1 MCPQPPNNTVP
12 DNFNNV
18 VKILSLMDKST
29 RSIGITGG
37 EPTLLGD
44 KLFELLKIVKNRLPG
59 VSITLLT
66 NAIKLADFE
75 YARGFAEINY
85 ADIQIDVPLFS
96 DTDTEHNKIV
106 RSKSFYKSIL
116 GLYNLAKLDQ
126 KVGIRVVVHKM
137 NYKRLPQISEFIYRN
152 FPFVVQVAFMQME
165 PVGYAKDNIDLLW
178 IDPHEYNTELEN
190 AVGFLTNFDLN
201 VLIFNSQLCI
211 LPKNLRKFA
220 CKSISTWKNIY
231 INECTDC
238 DLKQSCPGFFASS
251 LDIHSKYI
259 KPIKNSESI

>member
-1 MCPQPPNNTVP
+1 
-12 DNFNNV
+12 
-18 VKILSLMDKST
+18 
-29 RSIGITGG
+29 
-37 EPTLLGD
+37 
-44 KLFELLKIVKNRLPG
+44 
-59 VSITLLT
+59 
-66 NAIKLADFE
+66 
-75 YARGFAEINY
+75 
-85 ADIQIDVPLFS
+85 
-96 DTDTEHNKIV
+96 
-106 RSKSFYKSIL
+106 
-116 GLYNLAKLDQ
+116 
-126 KVGIRVVVHKM
+126 M